1 MHLKIANNKIE
12 GWADLENKCPEEMTA
27 RHVYS
32 VTINFFPPLIQS
44 RRLQG
49 MWKKKNEEMKL
60 EGIWRAQAQ

>member
-1 MHLKIANNKIE
+1 MKIANNKIE

-32 VTINFFPPLIQS
+32 VTINFFPPFF
-44 RRLQG
+44 RRVQG

-60 EGIWRAQAQ
+60 KGTWRAQAE